1 VSYDLSSIGF
11 GTGNWLEL
19 LVEIN
24 RQSGFLFATLLMFGI
39 WIFIYTMFRKE
50 DNVAEFVIS
59 SFLTSVLSI
68 LMMLAGLLT
77 WGIAILPVIGL
88 IVGLVLMF
96 FM

>member
-1 VSYDLSSIGF
+1 MSYDLSSIGF